1 MENAKTGP
9 NAGPPPGALRKA
21 GKPGLS
27 RRRAK
32 ALRWVAFGLPG
43 SALQW
48 TARGGATTVR
58 PTARVGKVTALAS
71 ALRHLATRLC
81 LATPLRLA
89 IPNNRGGESVFMLG
103 GAPRTWRAR
112 VIRRDR
118 GP

>member
-81 LATPLRLA
+81 LATALRL
-89 IPNNRGGESVFMLG
+89 RGHQVRL
-103 GAPRTWRAR
+103 
-112 VIRRDR
+112 R
-118 GP
+118 GHQIAFRKVVCP